1 MIIKINKKPT
11 QKVRKS
17 INFTI
22 DNLNFIES
30 LNRDGNR
37 SFTINNLIE
46 LIREKVSDYVE
57 QKGENISIDEAFEV
71 IKQ

>member
-17 INFTI
+17 INFTV

>member
-17 INFTI
+17 INFTV

-57 QKGENISIDEAFEV
+57 QKGENISIDEAFKV

>member
-57 QKGENISIDEAFEV
+57 QKGENISIDEAFKV